1 MQIALDCAC
10 SNFATLPSYGRKEV
24 LIVFSSLT
32 MSDPGDIFKTISKVV
47 EMKVQVSVISLS
59 ASIYILQH
67 VCQQTKGQFFLAKN
81 KEHMTDLLDAFIVP
95 SESDTR

>member
-1 MQIALDCAC
+1 
-10 SNFATLPSYGRKEV
+10 
-24 LIVFSSLT
+24 

-95 SESDTR
+95 SESDTRQIEEEKKEDGMEVDTEVQI